1 MKNNLLSVMVYGF
14 PKLGTVLDYGID
26 SKVCVIGYE
35 NQMSIIDLLYLR
47 KGKMFL
53 LKTKYVFIINA
64 IYLNKMKI
72 IGKNDSFKL
81 VNKVDEMK
89 DGKFYL
95 TKDGFVYTLEG
106 KNLALEILN
115 NTARAFYYDG
125 IKENYYYGI
134 KENYYYEVVDKQLI
148 VNILSDIINTRMYAY
163 LFFGSKER
171 ISSYVKQYT
180 LRQLV
185 EYLTKDGS
193 FGIQQDT
200 ITASLI
206 KLKDEIAKNNI

>member
-1 MKNNLLSVMVYGF
+1 MKNNLLSVMTYGF

-26 SKVCVIGYE
+26 YKVSVIGYE

-95 TKDGFVYTLEG
+95 TKDGFVYILEG
-106 KNLALEILN
+106 KSLALEILN
-115 NTARAFYYDG
+115 NTAIAFYYD
-125 IKENYYYGI
+125 GI

-180 LRQLV
+180 LHQLV

-206 KLKDEIAKNNI
+206 KLKDEIAKK

>member
-1 MKNNLLSVMVYGF
+1 MKNSSLSVMIHGF
-14 PKLGTVLDYGID
+14 PKLGTVLSYGID
-26 SKVCVIGYE
+26 SKIYVIGYE

-53 LKTKYVFIINA
+53 LKTEYNFIISA
-64 IYLNKMKI
+64 IYLNKMRI
-72 IGKNDSFKL
+72 IGKYDSFKL

-95 TKDGFVYTLEG
+95 TRNGFVYILEG
-106 KNLALEILN
+106 KSLVLEVLD
-115 NTARAFYYDG
+115 NTANAFYYNG
-125 IKENYYYGI
+125 K

-163 LFFGSKER
+163 LFLGSKER
-171 ISSYVKQYT
+171 ISKYVKQYT

-185 EYLTKDGS
+185 EHLIIDGS
-193 FGIQQDT
+193 FYVQQDT

-206 KLKDEIAKNNI
+206 KLKDKIAKNEKE

>member
-1 MKNNLLSVMVYGF
+1 
-14 PKLGTVLDYGID
+14 
-26 SKVCVIGYE
+26 
-35 NQMSIIDLLYLR
+35 MSIIDLLYLR

-53 LKTKYVFIINA
+53 LKTEYNFIISA
-64 IYLNKMKI
+64 IYLNKMRI
-72 IGKNDSFKL
+72 IGKYDSFKL

-95 TKDGFVYTLEG
+95 TRNGFVYILEG
-106 KNLALEILN
+106 KSLVLEVLD
-115 NTARAFYYDG
+115 NTANAFYYNG
-125 IKENYYYGI
+125 K

-163 LFFGSKER
+163 LFLGSKER
-171 ISSYVKQYT
+171 ISKYVKQYT

-185 EYLTKDGS
+185 EHLIIDGS
-193 FGIQQDT
+193 FYVQQDT

-206 KLKDEIAKNNI
+206 KLKDKIAKNEKE